1 MVRRPP
7 RRASDAGTAALEI
20 VKKIDANIAQENG
33 MSRILVIGGGFAG
46 LSAAVVAADEIRTD
60 GGGATVALV
69 SDSDHITIRPR
80 LYQKNP
86 ASLRAPLRPSLDPV
100 GIAFIEG
107 SVTAIDTEVKTVSFK
122 DGATLAYDRLILA
135 TGSVMPPLPVA
146 GVAEHSFNIDS
157 YAGAVAFDRHLHQ
170 IAKTPAAPGHGAY
183 VIVGGGMTGIELAAE
198 MRIRIAEHSD
208 ASTAAAAHVILV
220 EMASV
225 IGPKIGDN
233 PRPVINAA
241 LDEARVER
249 RLGCRVAGFDAA
261 GVTLADDTRIDA
273 ATVVVTVGLRA
284 NCLTLQIPGRRDALG
299 RLEVDDDLKVA
310 GLAEVY
316 ATGDVARA
324 RVDDVGHVALMSCQH
339 ARTMGKYAGLNA
351 ARSMMGFAPRRYR
364 QPNYRTCL
372 DLGNSGAV
380 FTTGWDRQVQT
391 TGAEAKKRKTMINTE
406 WIYPPVGG
414 ADDIFAALRIDE
426 SGR

>member
-1 MVRRPP
+1 M
-7 RRASDAGTAALEI
+7 S
-20 VKKIDANIAQENG
+20 NAQENG
-33 MSRILVIGGGFAG
+33 MSRIVVIGGGFAG
-46 LSAAVVAADEIRTD
+46 LSAAVVAADEIRT
-60 GGGATVALV
+60 GGGRATVALV

-80 LYQKNP
+80 LYEKNP
-86 ASLRAPLRPSLDPV
+86 ESLRAPLRPVLDAA

-107 SVTAIDTEVKTVSFK
+107 SVTAIDTEAKTVSLK
-122 DGATLAYDRLILA
+122 DGTTLAYGRLILA

-157 YAGAVAFDRHLHQ
+157 YAGAVAFDRHLQ
-170 IAKTPAAPGHGAY
+170 KVAKLPGAPRHGTY

-198 MRIRIAEHSD
+198 MRNRIAEHSD
-208 ASTAAAAHVILV
+208 APTAAAARVILV
-220 EMASV
+220 EMARA
-225 IGPKIGDN
+225 IGPEFGDN

-241 LDEARVER
+241 LDEARVKR

-261 GVTLADDTRIDA
+261 GVTLADGSRIDA
-273 ATVVVTVGLRA
+273 ATVVVTIGLRA
-284 NCLTLQIPGRRDALG
+284 SGLTLQIPGRRDALG
-299 RLEVDDDLKVA
+299 RLEVGDDLKVA
-310 GLAEVY
+310 GLTDVY

-324 RVDDVGHVALMSCQH
+324 RVDDAGHVALMSCQH

-351 ARSMMGFAPRRYR
+351 ARDLMGIALRPYR
-364 QPNYRTCL
+364 QPNYTTCL

-380 FTTGWDRQVQT
+380 FTMGWDRQVQT
-391 TGAEAKKRKTMINTE
+391 TGAEAKKRKAMINTE

-426 SGR
+426 RGR